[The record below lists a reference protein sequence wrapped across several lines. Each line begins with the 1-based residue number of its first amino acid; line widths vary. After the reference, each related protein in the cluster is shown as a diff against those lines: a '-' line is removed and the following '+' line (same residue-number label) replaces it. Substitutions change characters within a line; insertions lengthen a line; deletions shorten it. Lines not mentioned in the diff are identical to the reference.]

1 VSRFLVRSQAFKR
14 RVLSALVVS
23 LGLSLLGASCV
34 KSPALT
40 DSLRER
46 YALGESE
53 LSRVQLY
60 TSDEIVL
67 RREVTDQERSVAG
80 HELRVRGGLRVEE
93 VVIRARTPCAV
104 LRSEGAFVLVGFSP
118 DRPDLSLWFALD
130 TKGEPPPGGRRYSLA
145 PLANAST
152 DPAPL
157 KPVYAKGFLVSYGG
171 KKYRVADGRS
181 WSAHLLVDLD
191 ESFAQASVRE
201 EPPGWKLGDK
211 PAALATPASP
221 RLPVADSGDAHVRT
235 STSEVDGGAIP

>member
-1 VSRFLVRSQAFKR
+1 MIL
-14 RVLSALVVS
+14 S
-23 LGLSLLGASCV
+23 LGLSSVGATCV

-46 YALGESE
+46 YALGEPE

-67 RREVTDQERSVAG
+67 RREVTDQERSVTG

-93 VVIRARTPCAV
+93 VVIRAHTPCAV
-104 LRSEGAFVLVGFSP
+104 LRSEGSFVLVGFAP
-118 DRPDLSLWFALD
+118 ERPDLSLWFALD
-130 TKGEPPPGGRRYSLA
+130 TKGDAPPGGRRYTLA
-145 PLANAST
+145 PLANAPN
-152 DPAPL
+152 DPSPL

-181 WSAHLLVDLD
+181 WTAHLLVDLD

-201 EPPGWKLGDK
+201 EPPGWKLSDK
-211 PAALATPASP
+211 PAALAAPQ
-221 RLPVADSGDAHVRT
+221 RPVAVSVDASVRASSAET
-235 STSEVDGGAIP
+235 DGGVSP